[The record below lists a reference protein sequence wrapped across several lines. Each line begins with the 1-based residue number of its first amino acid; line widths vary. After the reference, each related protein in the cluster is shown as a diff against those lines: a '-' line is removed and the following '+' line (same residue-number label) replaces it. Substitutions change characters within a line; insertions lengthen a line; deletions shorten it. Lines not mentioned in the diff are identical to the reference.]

1 MKQNI
6 LENLIWIIFTV
17 IGIVF
22 VLIGGIIC
30 LNIFNYENKIET
42 VGIITQ
48 ISSYRDSD
56 GDINYE
62 VYVSYNVNGKEYES
76 RLNSYSSSFYEGKEI
91 NIYYDKDNPNNIGV
105 KSLDLLFLIFPGLG
119 LIFIILGGAGIA
131 VKVRK
136 NKLEKRLE
144 ENGETIYADY
154 VKTAINTVY
163 SVNGRHPYNIICE
176 WNNPRDGKKYIFKS
190 KNIWINPESIIKER
204 NIKTFL
210 VYVNLENI
218 KQYFVDVDNLTQNVV
233 DLR

>member
-136 NKLEKRLE
+136 NKLEKRLK

-154 VKTAINTVY
+154 VETAINTVY
-163 SVNGRHPYNIICE
+163 SVNGRHPYNIIFVFC
-176 WNNPRDGKKYIFKS
+176 NLDQ
-190 KNIWINPESIIKER
+190 IIDIR
-204 NIKTFL
+204 IKA
-210 VYVNLENI
+210 
-218 KQYFVDVDNLTQNVV
+218 
-233 DLR
+233 

>member
-1 MKQNI
+1 MIASPLLIRLISLVSKIALTWLSLSPLNAFLI
-6 LENLIWIIFTV
+6 LSLA
-17 IGIVF
+17 
-22 VLIGGIIC
+22 
-30 LNIFNYENKIET
+30 
-42 VGIITQ
+42 
-48 ISSYRDSD
+48 S
-56 GDINYE
+56 
-62 VYVSYNVNGKEYES
+62 
-76 RLNSYSSSFYEGKEI
+76 
-91 NIYYDKDNPNNIGV
+91 
-105 KSLDLLFLIFPGLG
+105 SLDLLFLIFPGLG

-136 NKLEKRLE
+136 NKLEKRLK

-154 VKTAINTVY
+154 VETAINTVY